1 MFTAEVCVAA
11 CKDIRTG
18 EAEYC
23 LEAAETPDK
32 YTTNRFM
39 HKDIQ
44 KPPAQA
50 TISFN
55 NDLQIKA
62 FCGYYTINY
71 HKLQES
77 VVNFMRLYNSS
88 ADDARVFVSL

>member
-1 MFTAEVCVAA
+1 MLA
-11 CKDIRTG
+11 CRCIFVKPSIPQTRIAQGD
-18 EAEYC
+18 EA
-23 LEAAETPDK
+23 
-32 YTTNRFM
+32 
-39 HKDIQ
+39 
-44 KPPAQA
+44 
-50 TISFN
+50 S